1 MNNQDNIEFEIKQ
14 KILGK
19 NIKLTGIYQDMF
31 NFSDSVIFFTDLK
44 TGASSNVKINL
55 ENIRDLVKELLIIR
69 TKEK

>member
-1 MNNQDNIEFEIKQ
+1 
-14 KILGK
+14 
-19 NIKLTGIYQDMF
+19 MF